1 MTTAVRYA
9 IPSLVTALSL
19 LLGFGALLSATI
31 GALEFAGWLVVWC
44 VLLDV
49 VDGALARLL
58 KAVSR
63 FGAEFDSLADLV
75 AFGVAP
81 AMLAFQVAHQV
92 TGFEPGRAGSW
103 LLVMAAGG
111 YALAAAIRLA
121 RFNSTPD
128 TAPRGW
134 FAGLPTT
141 LAGLILATSLMLL
154 ERAGP
159 QAVQAWAPYLPV
171 LLLATAVAM
180 VSRLPIPGIRRRSNR
195 WLDALQW
202 VNVAAVYV
210 CGILRIAPEYLLA
223 FAVAYL
229 IVGAAAG
236 LARRRPGAG
245 NPAKQ

>member
-1 MTTAVRYA
+1 MFAAVRYA

-19 LLGFGALLSATI
+19 VLGLGALLSASL
-31 GALEFAGWLVVWC
+31 GSLEFAGWLIVWC

-58 KAVSR
+58 NATSH

-81 AMLAFQVAHQV
+81 AMLAVQVVHQ
-92 TGFEPGRAGSW
+92 GAGLEQERAGFW
-103 LLVMAAGG
+103 LLVVASGA
-111 YALAAAIRLA
+111 YTLAAAIRLA
-121 RFNSTPD
+121 RFNSAPD
-128 TAPRGW
+128 SAPRGW

-141 LAGLILATSLMLL
+141 LAGLILATSLILL
-154 ERAGP
+154 ERAGT
-159 QAVQAWAPYLPV
+159 QAVQAWAPYLPA
-171 LLLATAVAM
+171 LLVVVAAAM
-180 VSRLPIPGIRRRSNR
+180 VSRLRIPEIRRRNNR

-202 VNVAAVYV
+202 VNVAAVYG

-236 LARRRPGAG
+236 LARR
-245 NPAKQ
+245 

>member
-1 MTTAVRYA
+1 MSTAIRYA

-19 LLGFGALLSATI
+19 LLGLGALLAATI
-31 GALEFAGWLVVWC
+31 GSLEFAGWLIVWC

-49 VDGALARLL
+49 VDGALARFL
-58 KAVSR
+58 KATSR

-81 AMLAFQVAHQV
+81 AMLALQVALPV
-92 TGFEPGRAGSW
+92 TGLEPGRTGFW
-103 LLVMAAGG
+103 LLVMASGT

-121 RFNSTPD
+121 RFNSKPD
-128 TAPRGW
+128 SVPRGW

-159 QAVQAWAPYLPV
+159 QAVQAWAPYLSI
-171 LLLATAVAM
+171 LLVAVAVAM
-180 VSRLPIPGIRRRSNR
+180 VSRLPIPEIRRRSNR

-229 IVGAAAG
+229 IIGASAG
-236 LARRRPGAG
+236 LARR
-245 NPAKQ
+245 

>member
-1 MTTAVRYA
+1 MFAAVRYA

-19 LLGFGALLSATI
+19 VLGLGVLLSTTL
-31 GALEFAGWLVVWC
+31 GSLEFAGWLVVWC

-58 KAVSR
+58 NATSH

-81 AMLAFQVAHQV
+81 AMLAFQVVHQG
-92 TGFEPGRAGSW
+92 TELEQGRAGFW
-103 LLVMAAGG
+103 LLVLASGA